1 MSNDANI
8 YYGGTQMKLQDY
20 IDIKVRFN
28 DIVMRELGLDILN
41 ENEPYLYDLETESA
55 LQIKGKFIKYLDYED
70 YEYPILKSDEIEFNV
85 IENARLMETIS
96 IPFFNR
102 YFNRFGSAF
111 HSMSQTRING
121 SNKGI
126 FVVYY
131 IDSTGQAREIASN
144 AFKNESVRIFNL
156 ICKLNDM
163 EHLYKFNEFDIDP
176 LKKKSR

>member
-1 MSNDANI
+1 MS
-8 YYGGTQMKLQDY
+8 GKKKLVA
-20 IDIKVRFN
+20 I
-28 DIVMRELGLDILN
+28 LLSLALLAGLVSPAAVA
-41 ENEPYLYDLETESA
+41 EPAEADW
-55 LQIKGKFIKYLDYED
+55 DYED